1 MAKKYGRTYK
11 TKKYDNIQM
20 EVGVINNEFPK
31 SIYCD
36 IKCYIKSVDT
46 NYRQNIRKFLK
57 SIENTIELNIDTVL
71 FNKRFIF
78 ISDIPD
84 TMVTKGDGFV
94 SFSINLFLNHPE
106 DFCNKHYVQ
115 KIETLVEII
124 VDKNFNDSELF
135 HVSKS
140 NRKNFK
146 NFYNL

>member
-94 SFSINLFLNHPE
+94 SFSINLFDSKIINIMLNTGLST
-106 DFCNKHYVQ
+106 YQQ
-115 KIETLVEII
+115 KN
-124 VDKNFNDSELF
+124 VDKPVKIIL
-135 HVSKS
+135 
-140 NRKNFK
+140 
-146 NFYNL
+146 